1 MKKVELLAPVRD
13 VRSLQTVIEN
23 GADSI
28 YMGYQRFNARMFGE
42 NFNELEMRDSIKY
55 AHANNVKVYLTLN
68 TLIRDD
74 EIGLARQMV
83 FQAIRDH
90 VDGILIQ
97 DIGLAAEIQKKTR
110 SVKLHASTQMSV
122 SNHYGVQVLYEMG
135 FSRVVLAREL
145 NHMEI
150 CEIKQGCLKSQN
162 MKEMEIEA
170 FIHGGL
176 CIAYSGQCLSSSY
189 CYSSVANRGKCL
201 MTCWKAYELS
211 SNGNVIECGS
221 LLRPRDLEGVY
232 VLKYLMDGQI
242 DCLKI
247 QGRLRSNDYIGEVVN
262 IYRHAIDDIAEKR
275 EDENS
280 KNAYNKRL
288 LKVSPRGLTEG
299 NLASGNSGNLIMH
312 TDISLQTKENKRAE
326 RKKFFGKPQKKEIA
340 VFLREIKYN
349 FNYLSLRKEI
359 DFLYIPYKKFLQIE
373 LENIIHNLCERY
385 PVYIYMPPMIYE
397 KNCEKAYHKVDK
409 IIKKYR
415 IRGLVLSNISDL
427 ILIKRYKN
435 IELKYVSGNHL
446 HIYNHL
452 TADKLME
459 MGVGLG
465 TYSLEL
471 PFSDYI
477 NLKKNTN
484 LPMQQ
489 IVFGHPDLMH
499 MKYCLISH
507 RTECNNCGQCDE
519 KKWELNGE
527 NDFLIRFDKNQ
538 TETILYSK
546 KIYSV
551 NTAKVVGDSLRFDF
565 LDESIS
571 EINTII
577 EETLDGWFYKGSGYV
592 NEILEGKKNDESE
605 N

>member
-1 MKKVELLAPVRD
+1 
-13 VRSLQTVIEN
+13 
-23 GADSI
+23 
-28 YMGYQRFNARMFGE
+28 MGYQRFNARMFGE

-189 CYSSVANRGKCL
+189 CYSSAANRGKCL

-262 IYRHAIDDIAEKR
+262 IYRHAIDDIARKR

-280 KNAYNKRL
+280 KMHIISAY
-288 LKVSPRGLTEG
+288 
-299 NLASGNSGNLIMH
+299 
-312 TDISLQTKENKRAE
+312 
-326 RKKFFGKPQKKEIA
+326 
-340 VFLREIKYN
+340 
-349 FNYLSLRKEI
+349 
-359 DFLYIPYKKFLQIE
+359 
-373 LENIIHNLCERY
+373 
-385 PVYIYMPPMIYE
+385 
-397 KNCEKAYHKVDK
+397 
-409 IIKKYR
+409 
-415 IRGLVLSNISDL
+415 
-427 ILIKRYKN
+427 
-435 IELKYVSGNHL
+435 
-446 HIYNHL
+446 
-452 TADKLME
+452 
-459 MGVGLG
+459 
-465 TYSLEL
+465 
-471 PFSDYI
+471 
-477 NLKKNTN
+477 
-484 LPMQQ
+484 
-489 IVFGHPDLMH
+489 
-499 MKYCLISH
+499 
-507 RTECNNCGQCDE
+507 
-519 KKWELNGE
+519 
-527 NDFLIRFDKNQ
+527 
-538 TETILYSK
+538 
-546 KIYSV
+546 
-551 NTAKVVGDSLRFDF
+551 
-565 LDESIS
+565 
-571 EINTII
+571 
-577 EETLDGWFYKGSGYV
+577 
-592 NEILEGKKNDESE
+592 
-605 N
+605 